1 MRSVSDALCKLFL
14 VSRLSPSLQLLHF
27 YFCYILEVLER
38 RTPNNPLLRNH
49 SFQDL
54 LLISEFP
61 KDSLREDAIEHVRVK
76 NVFAY
81 LAVIF
86 PPLLP
91 QSQFHLKDLVV

>member
-38 RTPNNPLLRNH
+38 RTPNDPLLRNH

-61 KDSLREDAIEHVRVK
+61 KDSLREDALEHVWIQYVL
-76 NVFAY
+76 VFS
-81 LAVIF
+81 F
-86 PPLLP
+86 TFTPPLLP
-91 QSQFHLKDLVV
+91 QG